1 MVELGIL
8 GGSMIYTKKGIV
20 SGSLIDTSTNL
31 SVIGTF
37 QIVEDALTE
46 LMGELKIDGITAKK
60 LYNAMWVYTKNRI
73 KFLKPLTWGEGY
85 SVESFVSLIS
95 LAKINIDTAI
105 KDNDGNIVAYSKV
118 ELCALDLETGRIRKT
133 ATVGVDERIVKENS
147 LIQIDFTKFEVLEMP
162 KVESIVVRS
171 TNIDFCHHCN
181 NVEYLRFLLNTYSVA
196 ELENN
201 PIKEFEICY
210 ANQSF
215 EGDTL
220 DIFKMQ
226 NQDKDILIIQKE
238 DKVIIKC
245 EIMHC

>member
-1 MVELGIL
+1 
-8 GGSMIYTKKGIV
+8 MIYTKKGIV

-73 KFLKPLTWGEGY
+73 KFFKPLAWGEGY
-85 SVESFVSLIS
+85 TVESFVSLIS

-133 ATVGVDERIVKENS
+133 ATVGVDESIVKENS
-147 LIQIDFTKFEVLEMP
+147 QIQIDFTKFAVLEMP
-162 KVESIVVRS
+162 KVESVVVRS

-245 EIMHC
+245 EILRV

>member
-1 MVELGIL
+1 ML
-8 GGSMIYTKKGIV
+8 YTKNGMV

-73 KFLKPLTWGEGY
+73 KFLKPLAWGEGY
-85 SVESFVSLIS
+85 TVESFVSLIS

-105 KDNDGNIVAYSKV
+105 KDNNGEIVAYSKV

-133 ATVGVDERIVKENS
+133 ATVGVDESIVKENS
-147 LIQIDFTKFEVLEMP
+147 QIQVDFTKFEVLVMP
-162 KVESIVVRS
+162 KVESVVVRS

-245 EIMHC
+245 EILR

>member
-1 MVELGIL
+1 
-8 GGSMIYTKKGIV
+8 MIYAKNGMV

-73 KFLKPLTWGEGY
+73 KFLKPLAWGEGY
-85 SVESFVSLIS
+85 TVESFVSLIS
-95 LAKINIDTAI
+95 LAKLNIDTAI
-105 KDNDGNIVAYSKV
+105 KDNDGEIVAYSKV

-133 ATVGVDERIVKENS
+133 ATVGVDGSIVKENS
-147 LIQIDFTKFEVLEMP
+147 QIQIDFTKFEVLEMP
-162 KVESIVVRS
+162 KVESVVVRS

-220 DIFKMQ
+220 DIFKML

-245 EIMHC
+245 EILRV

>member
-1 MVELGIL
+1 
-8 GGSMIYTKKGIV
+8 MIYTKKGIV

-73 KFLKPLTWGEGY
+73 KFLKPLAWGENY

-105 KDNDGNIVAYSKV
+105 KDNNGEIVAYSKV

-133 ATVGVDERIVKENS
+133 ATVGVDESIVKENS
-147 LIQIDFTKFEVLEMP
+147 QIQIDFTKFEVFEMN
-162 KVESIVVRS
+162 KVESVVVRS

-201 PIKEFEICY
+201 PIREFEICY

-220 DIFKMQ
+220 DIFKMK

-238 DKVIIKC
+238 DKVII
-245 EIMHC
+245 

>member
-1 MVELGIL
+1 
-8 GGSMIYTKKGIV
+8 MIYTKNGMV

-73 KFLKPLTWGEGY
+73 KFLKPLAWGEGY
-85 SVESFVSLIS
+85 TVESFVSLIS

-105 KDNDGNIVAYSKV
+105 KDNNGEIVAYSKV

-133 ATVGVDERIVKENS
+133 ATVGVDESIVKENS
-147 LIQIDFTKFEVLEMP
+147 QIQIDFTKFEALEMD
-162 KVESIVVRS
+162 KVESVVVRS

-245 EIMHC
+245 EILR

>member
-1 MVELGIL
+1 
-8 GGSMIYTKKGIV
+8 MIYTKKGIV

-46 LMGELKIDGITAKK
+46 LMGELRIDGITAKK

-73 KFLKPLTWGEGY
+73 NFLKPLAWGESY

-95 LAKINIDTAI
+95 LAKLNIDTAI
-105 KDNDGNIVAYSKV
+105 KDNDGEIVAYSKV

-133 ATVGVDERIVKENS
+133 ATVGVDESIVKENS
-147 LIQIDFTKFEVLEMP
+147 QIQIDFTKFETLEMD
-162 KVESIVVRS
+162 KVESVIVRS
-171 TNIDFCHHCN
+171 TNVDFCHHCN
-181 NVEYLRFLLNTYSVA
+181 NVEYLRFLLNTYSVE
-196 ELENN
+196 ELENY
-201 PIKEFEICY
+201 PIKEIEIGY

-215 EGDTL
+215 EGETL
-220 DIFKMQ
+220 DIYKLQ
-226 NQDKDILIIQKE
+226 NQDKDVLIIRKE

-245 EIMHC
+245 EILR